1 MKKVNWETEEIVALI
16 SIYDRITNGEVVEM
30 ETELQ
35 RLSDALN
42 KRADFLKMPHD
53 ESYRNLTGLRMMY
66 QNLIFVA
73 SNNTCGLPNAGKGM
87 YVVFDMYQ
95 KCPEAYK
102 MILEEFSKRYSY

>member
-1 MKKVNWETEEIVALI
+1 
-16 SIYDRITNGEVVEM
+16 VVEM

>member
-1 MKKVNWETEEIVALI
+1 VTVALFRRDGGLESPCKWPFQSVI
-16 SIYDRITNGEVVEM
+16 CA
-30 ETELQ
+30 ELQ

-53 ESYRNLTGLRMMY
+53 ESYRNLTGLKMMY

-102 MILEEFSKRYSY
+102 MILEEFSTRYSY

>member
-42 KRADFLKMPHD
+42 
-53 ESYRNLTGLRMMY
+53 
-66 QNLIFVA
+66 
-73 SNNTCGLPNAGKGM
+73 
-87 YVVFDMYQ
+87 
-95 KCPEAYK
+95 
-102 MILEEFSKRYSY
+102 